1 VTGTRVVRE
10 ERASVGQ
17 RMLWL
22 MSRHRGGSRLNYPL
36 LLRIG
41 GVLPG
46 PRLQAALDT
55 LVERHESLRTTFGR
69 RGGLL
74 TQLILPPEPV
84 PVRTVPVATDAEL
97 ADRVRAEIAEPI
109 DPAVS
114 PLRVTLWTLGSA
126 DQLLCLNAHHLVTDA
141 WSARLLT
148 QELVQLLGDGGRLG
162 RVGWQYR
169 HYAQWERRDA
179 TVARQQK
186 DGDYWRH
193 QLADLVPP
201 GLSRD
206 TGGLPGNTRTVELE
220 LDAGTAGRVQALA
233 RAEQTTPF
241 TVLLA
246 LYYLALRGETGHA
259 DLSVTAPFANR
270 TRPETNGTVGLFA
283 NMVVLRTV
291 LPPELP
297 LAEVVRRTGAT
308 VGAALAHQEFP
319 YYRLPLHD
327 GGTRQDRFDD
337 VVFQMLPELPAP
349 ISVGGLRIEVRPPDL
364 ASRFDLELVVLP
376 YAGGYRVLL
385 QHAQDR
391 IPDEVADRLGRRYVR
406 AASELPAGAVR

>member
-1 VTGTRVVRE
+1 MTATGLVRE

-22 MSRHRGGSRLNYPL
+22 MSRHRGGARLNYPL
-36 LLRIG
+36 LLRIRG
-41 GVLPG
+41 ELSG
-46 PRLQAALDT
+46 PRLQGALDT
-55 LVERHESLRTTFGR
+55 LVTRHESLRTTFGR

-74 TQLILPPEPV
+74 TQLIQPPGPV
-84 PVRTVPVATDAEL
+84 PVRTLPVATEAEL
-97 ADRVRAEIAEPI
+97 ADRARAEIAEPI
-109 DPAVS
+109 DPTRS
-114 PLRVTLWTLGSA
+114 PLRVSRWTLGGA

-148 QELVQLLGDGGRLG
+148 QELVHLLGDGGPLG

-179 TVARQQK
+179 TVARQRE
-186 DGDYWRH
+186 DGDYWRR

-201 GLSRD
+201 RLSRD
-206 TGGLPGNTRTVELE
+206 TGGLPGDTRTVELE
-220 LDAGTAGRVQALA
+220 LGPGTADRVRALA
-233 RAEQTTPF
+233 RAERTTPF

-246 LYYLALRGETGHA
+246 LYYLALRDATGHV

-297 LAEVVRRTGAT
+297 LAEVVRRTAAT
-308 VGAALAHQEFP
+308 VGGALAHQEFP
-319 YYRLPLHD
+319 YYRLPLHE
-327 GGTRQDRFDD
+327 GGARQDRFDD

-349 ISVGGLRIEVRPPDL
+349 IRVGGLRIEVRPPDL
-364 ASRFDLELVVLP
+364 ASRFDLELVVVP
-376 YAGGYRVLL
+376 HAGGYRVLL

-406 AASELPAGAVR
+406 AAAELPAGPVR